1 MDKENFTAASKDLCE
16 LMIKQIKTDDR
27 IEDAFDALRVLHTAA
42 SYISA
47 QYSADSCHFA
57 LVPAEIAQLLT
68 KFSLARMAKLGDV
81 ANEEAVAAI
90 KKAMSK

>member
-27 IEDAFDALRVLHTAA
+27 IEDAFDALTVLHTAA

-68 KFSLARMAKLGDV
+68 KFSLARIAATNAKSQ
-81 ANEEAVAAI
+81 EEADAAI